1 MRSVRYHW
9 TCRRLDPTLIHV
21 KSTMTLAHSLGL
33 TAVLVLAVPAVGQE
47 GAPPRQDPEATPPQQ
62 APPDD
67 PPRPGGNFADPS
79 PDAFKYG
86 SPPALQAGLTEEVM
100 WPAATAEGWAKP
112 VLVKWQRTFE
122 DALAAAKERNAPVMV
137 AVNMD
142 GEIASEHFAG
152 VRYREP
158 ETAEL
163 LNRYVCVIASVYRH
177 TPRDYDETGARVPCP
192 RFGTVTCGEH
202 IEAERELY
210 DKYFDGKR
218 ISPRH
223 IMLDLDGK
231 EQYDVYFSWDT
242 ATVFTA
248 YRKGVEDWPL
258 PNLRTDR
265 MLEELTQSADIEN
278 RERVERLYREG
289 DRETKRKLI
298 ESVLHEPKVD
308 QVEMLRMAIF
318 GLDLEL
324 AQLARRALAQCKTE
338 GAVDL
343 LAEALKVPLSAEER
357 AQLVAAARR
366 LGETSHRA
374 RTLVTL
380 HEGLASSS
388 ELIDP
393 AALSRAQQEDAKA
406 SYSASALKAV
416 TLDAVDTTAR
426 AAEERPEDPAAL
438 LALAESFLAR
448 AEAPD
453 VDARM
458 TRLLYEDARRTALEA
473 EERGAEGVRLDVV
486 LAVAAAE
493 LGDDGLARMRAFSAV
508 EAGVLATDEST
519 ALGRGEEQ
527 RSVQGEAAA
536 VGATLSERSRV
547 RLLLSFAEARQA
559 AIRARYSMKAE
570 WPGTWMSDVNAAY
583 ASVMQHPLVQ
593 PQDLVDYYDFL
604 RWIGATQRANGVL
617 DDALARF
624 EDDAVLHDR
633 LRARLLWEGGAEALE
648 REYEARVQR
657 ADARS
662 QPSSEG
668 PTTALRALRDTQIV
682 WYAGYASLV
691 AAEQHRR
698 NGKLAEA
705 LVSYERAI
713 GHFERHSA
721 GYPLRQDN
729 ADHFV
734 AIGLAGRARVQL
746 ERGALSESAEAIIAS
761 LERRPASAASFD
773 GLDITAV
780 ETAKM
785 LTARLD
791 EAGDATLAQSVRGAL
806 AKLDPTLLEPPPSDT
821 PRNPRQRG
829 DRPPRG
835 GR

>member
-1 MRSVRYHW
+1 MPSALTFLAALALLVV
-9 TCRRLDPTLIHV
+9 PT
-21 KSTMTLAHSLGL
+21 
-33 TAVLVLAVPAVGQE
+33 VGQDSAPPQE
-47 GAPPRQDPEATPPQQ
+47 PPPVAPPRPA
-62 APPDD
+62 
-67 PPRPGGNFADPS
+67 GNFADPS

-86 SPPALQAGLTEEVM
+86 SPPALPDGLTQEVM

-112 VLVKWQRTFE
+112 VLVKWQRTFD

-210 DKYFDGKR
+210 DKYFDEKR

-223 IMLDLDGK
+223 IMLDLTGK

-298 ESVLHEPKVD
+298 ESVLREPKVD

-324 AQLARRALAQCKTE
+324 ARLARQALAQCKTE

-357 AQLVAAARR
+357 AQLVAAAKR

-380 HEGLASSS
+380 HAGLEASSD
-388 ELIDP
+388 LIDP
-393 AALSRAQQEDAKA
+393 
-406 SYSASALKAV
+406 KAV
-416 TLDAVDTTAR
+416 QRAREAEARGAYSDAARKARTLDAVDTTAR
-426 AAEERPEDPAAL
+426 AAEVRPDDPATL

-458 TRLLYEDARRTALEA
+458 TRLLYEDARSTALQA
-473 EERGAEGVRLDVV
+473 EQRGATGVRLDVV

-493 LGDDGLARMRAFSAV
+493 LGDDGMARMRAFSAV
-508 EAGVLATDEST
+508 EAGVLAIGGPRE
-519 ALGRGEEQ
+519 LERGEDEPAP
-527 RSVQGEAAA
+527 QGEAA
-536 VGATLSERSRV
+536 VLGATLSDRSRV
-547 RLLLSFAEARQA
+547 RLLLSFAEARQV
-559 AIRARYSMKAE
+559 AIRARYSAKAE
-570 WPGTWMSDVNAAY
+570 WPGEWMSDVNAAY
-583 ASVMQHPLVQ
+583 ASVFQHPLVQ
-593 PQDLVDYYDFL
+593 AEDLAAYYDFL
-604 RWIGATQRANGVL
+604 RWIGATQRANSVL
-617 DDALARF
+617 ADALARF
-624 EDDAVLHDR
+624 EDDANLHDR
-633 LRARLLWEGGAEALE
+633 LRARLLWEGGAEGLE
-648 REYEARVQR
+648 REYEERVRR
-657 ADARS
+657 ADARHEAARA
-662 QPSSEG
+662 SSGE
-668 PTTALRALRDTQIV
+668 LERTQV
-682 WYAGYASLV
+682 DWYAGYASLV

-698 NGKLAEA
+698 NGKFAEA
-705 LVSYERAI
+705 LVSYERSV
-713 GHFERHSA
+713 GHFERNIQWF
-721 GYPLRQDN
+721 PLGRDN
-729 ADHFV
+729 ADHFI
-734 AIGLAGRARVQL
+734 ALGLAGRARVQL
-746 ERGALSESAEAIIAS
+746 ERGALAESTEALLAS
-761 LERRPASAASFD
+761 LARRPASAASFD
-773 GLDITAV
+773 GLDLTAV

-791 EAGDATLAQSVRGAL
+791 EAGEAQLAADVRAAL
-806 AKLDPTLLEPPPSDT
+806 AKLDPKLLEPPPSDA

-829 DRPPRG
+829 GRPSRE